1 MKACCNNLSAAGSL
15 FTSVRWPKA
24 RQPRRAEVL
33 AVLEAIIPW
42 QGLEDL
48 IRPHYQADARGT
60 GRPGYSLVMM
70 IRCRIMQIFWSLS
83 DDGTE
88 AAILDSHATARFIG
102 TDPWQPRP
110 PSATKIRAFRQ
121 MLAERRLQN
130 QFELTFEIAFAD
142 AGLQFRVGE
151 IREPVFRG
159 YPKRGAQHDET

>member
-1 MKACCNNLSAAGSL
+1 MKACCNDLSADGSL

-33 AVLEAIIPW
+33 AVLEAVIPW
-42 QGLEDL
+42 QELEDL
-48 IRPHYQADARGT
+48 IRPHYLADTRTT
-60 GRPGYSLVMM
+60 GRPGYSLKMM
-70 IRCRIMQIFWSLS
+70 TRCRILQIFWSLS

-88 AAILDSHATARFIG
+88 AAVLDSHATARFIG

-121 MLAERRLQN
+121 LLAGRRLQDH
-130 QFELTFEIAFAD
+130 FELAFEVAFAD

-151 IREPVFRG
+151 IREPVFRS

>member
-1 MKACCNNLSAAGSL
+1 M
-15 FTSVRWPKA
+15 
-24 RQPRRAEVL
+24 
-33 AVLEAIIPW
+33 LEAVIPW
-42 QGLEDL
+42 QELEDL
-48 IRPHYQADARGT
+48 IRPHYQADVRAT
-60 GRPGYSLVMM
+60 GRPGYSLGMM
-70 IRCRIMQIFWSLS
+70 IRCRIVQVFWSLS

-121 MLAERRLQN
+121 MLAERGLKS
-130 QFELTFEIAFAD
+130 QFELAFEIAFID

-159 YPKRGAQHDET
+159 YPKRGEQRDET